1 MNVISLSSL
10 FCKGDCTM
18 LGKII
23 SAAVLAGTAAAA
35 GYIAKKKN
43 PDFCPECDI
52 RKAVA
57 KLGVHIKTT
66 EKYDNGVALT
76 PPMGWSSWNS
86 FRTEITEE
94 KILQIADAM
103 KKSGLLDAGYKFV
116 NLDDCWHSSI
126 RDKDGKLQGD
136 LATFPRGIKPL
147 VEDLNKMGF
156 KAGIYSSNGT
166 LTCEDL
172 PASLGHERIDAETF
186 AEWGIEYFKYDF
198 CHNKPI
204 TSKAPLIDKVI
215 ITDKNGGSE
224 QILEAEN
231 GELYGTARIIKD
243 KNGSYVA
250 NLDSNMGSVRFSF
263 VNIAEDG
270 EYTLTIVV
278 KKASDA
284 DKYAVVTV
292 NDRDSYPVDIPP
304 TKAWTRTGRCQ
315 ISVKLNKGDNTIE
328 IKNPIGSKM
337 DSAATQYI
345 NMGKE
350 LKRATK
356 LYAEKNNVPEK
367 PIVYSICEWGKNKPW
382 KWGAQAGNLWRTT
395 PDIRPMWSSILG
407 IYEINVK
414 LADYSG
420 IGGWND
426 PDMLEV
432 GNGNLTVEENKA
444 HFTLWCML
452 SAPLILGNDIREFID
467 ADGNVDYNNKI
478 LQIVTNRELIAVD
491 QDKKGVQCRRMKTNA
506 ITDILVKPLD
516 KGEAAICFFNKSNS
530 EKDMSVSL
538 KEVANLSYVELSDVG
553 AYQYTDL
560 WSKEIDVTSGAIN
573 ARVAPHGVRVFR
585 VKSI

>member
-1 MNVISLSSL
+1 
-10 FCKGDCTM
+10 M

-224 QILEAEN
+224 QVLEAEN

-243 KNGSYVA
+243 KNESYVA

-278 KKASDA
+278 KKASDT

-395 PDIRPMWSSILG
+395 LDIRPMWSSILG

-491 QDKKGVQCRRMKTNA
+491 QDKKGIQCRRMKTNA

-516 KGEAAICFFNKSNS
+516 KGEVAICFFNKSNS

-573 ARVAPHGVRVFR
+573 ARVAPHGVRAFR

>member
-1 MNVISLSSL
+1 
-10 FCKGDCTM
+10 M

-23 SAAVLAGTAAAA
+23 SAAVLAGAAATA

-66 EKYDNGVALT
+66 DKYDNGAALT
-76 PPMGWSSWNS
+76 PPMGWSSWNT
-86 FRTEITEE
+86 FRTEISEK

-103 KKSGLLDAGYKFV
+103 KKSGLLDAGYNYV
-116 NLDDCWHSSI
+116 NLDDCWHSST
-126 RDKDGKLQGD
+126 RDADGRLRGD
-136 LATFPRGIKPL
+136 LATFSRGIKPL

-198 CHNKPI
+198 CHNKAI

-215 ITDKNGGSE
+215 ITDKNGGNV
-224 QILEAEN
+224 QVLEAEN
-231 GELYGTARIIKD
+231 GELYGTAKIIEDKD
-243 KNGSYVA
+243 GSYVSR
-250 NLDSNMGSVRFSF
+250 LDSNMGSVRFSF
-263 VNIAEDG
+263 VNVPEEG
-270 EYTLTIVV
+270 EYALTLVV
-278 KKASDA
+278 RKAGDNK
-284 DKYAVVTV
+284 KYATVTV
-292 NDRDSYPVDIPP
+292 NDINVYPVDIPP
-304 TKAWTRTGRCQ
+304 TKAWSRTGRCQ
-315 ISVKLNKGDNTIE
+315 ITVNLNKGDNTIE
-328 IKNPIGSKM
+328 IKNPIGSRM

-367 PIVYSICEWGKNKPW
+367 PIIYSICEWGTNKPW

-395 PDIRPMWSSILG
+395 PDIKPVWASILG
-407 IYEINVK
+407 IYEVNVK

-432 GNGNLTVEENKA
+432 GNGKLTVEENKS

-452 SAPLILGNDIREFID
+452 CAPLILGNDIRTFID
-467 ADGNVDYNNKI
+467 ADGNVDYDNKI
-478 LQIVTNRELIAVD
+478 LQIVTNKDLIAVN

-506 ITDILVKPLD
+506 ISDILVKPLD
-516 KGEAAICFFNKSNS
+516 KGEVAICFFNKSNA

-538 KEVANLSYVELSDVG
+538 KDVANLSYVELNEVG
-553 AYQYTDL
+553 AYQFTDL
-560 WSKEIDVTSGAIN
+560 WSKEIDVTSGSIN
-573 ARVAPHGVRVFR
+573 ARVPSHGVRVFR

>member
-116 NLDDCWHSSI
+116 NLDDCWHSSM

-224 QILEAEN
+224 QVLEAEN

-395 PDIRPMWSSILG
+395 LDIRPMWSSILG

>member
-1 MNVISLSSL
+1 
-10 FCKGDCTM
+10 M

-23 SAAVLAGTAAAA
+23 SAAVLAGAAATA

-57 KLGVHIKTT
+57 KLGVHIKAT
-66 EKYDNGVALT
+66 EKYDNGTALT

-94 KILQIADAM
+94 KILQTAEAM
-103 KKSGLLDAGYKFV
+103 KKSGLLEAGYNYV
-116 NLDDCWHSSI
+116 NLDDCWHSSM
-126 RDKDGKLQGD
+126 RDKDGRLQGD

-147 VEDLNKMGF
+147 VEDLNKLGF

-215 ITDKNGGSE
+215 ITDKNGGDE
-224 QILEAEN
+224 QVLEAEN
-231 GELYGTARIIKD
+231 GELYGTAKIVEDKD
-243 KNGSYVA
+243 CSYVSR
-250 NLDSNMGSVRFSF
+250 LDSNMGSVRFSF
-263 VNIAEDG
+263 VNVAQSG
-270 EYTLTIVV
+270 EHTLTLVV
-278 KKASDA
+278 KKAA
-284 DKYAVVTV
+284 ETEKYATVTV
-292 NDRDSYPVDIPP
+292 NGKDVYPVVIPP
-304 TKAWTRTGRCQ
+304 TKAWSKTGRCQ
-315 ISVKLNKGDNTIE
+315 LTVELNKGDNTIE
-328 IKNPIGSKM
+328 IKNPIGSRM

-356 LYAEKNNVPEK
+356 LYAEKNNMPEK

-395 PDIRPMWSSILG
+395 PDIQPVWASILG

-414 LADYSG
+414 LADYSC

-432 GNGNLTVEENKA
+432 GNGKLTVEENKS

-452 SAPLILGNDIREFID
+452 CAPLILGNDIREFID

-478 LQIVTNRELIAVD
+478 LQIVTNKDLIAVN
-491 QDKKGVQCRRMKTNA
+491 QDKKGVQCRRMRTNA
-506 ITDILVKPLD
+506 ISDILVKPLD
-516 KGEAAICFFNKSNS
+516 KGEVAICFFNKSNS

-538 KEVANLSYVELSDVG
+538 KDVANLSYVELSDVG
-553 AYQYTDL
+553 AYQFTDL
-560 WSKEIDVTSGAIN
+560 WSKEIDVTSGSIN
-573 ARVAPHGVRVFR
+573 ARVPSHGVRVFR

>member
-10 FCKGDCTM
+10 FFKGDYNM

-23 SAAVLAGTAAAA
+23 SAAILAGTAAAA

-94 KILQIADAM
+94 KILQIAEAM

-126 RDKDGKLQGD
+126 RDKEGKLQGD

-224 QILEAEN
+224 QVLEAEN

-270 EYTLTIVV
+270 EYTLTLVV
-278 KKASDA
+278 KKAFEA

-292 NDRDSYPVDIPP
+292 NDRDTYPVDIPP
-304 TKAWTRTGRCQ
+304 TKAWSRTGRCQ

-328 IKNPIGSKM
+328 IKNPIVSKM

-395 PDIRPMWSSILG
+395 LDIRPMWSSILG

-420 IGGWND
+420 VGGWND

-467 ADGNVDYNNKI
+467 VDGNVDYNNKI

-491 QDKKGVQCRRMKTNA
+491 QDKKGIQCRRMKTNA

-516 KGEAAICFFNKSNS
+516 KGEVAICFFNKSNS
-530 EKDMSVSL
+530 EKDMRVSL

>member
-1 MNVISLSSL
+1 
-10 FCKGDCTM
+10 M

-23 SAAVLAGTAAAA
+23 SAAVLAGAAATA

-66 EKYDNGVALT
+66 EKYDNGAALT

-86 FRTEITEE
+86 FRTEISEK

-103 KKSGLLDAGYKFV
+103 KKSGLLDAGYNYV
-116 NLDDCWHSSI
+116 NLDDCWHSST
-126 RDKDGKLQGD
+126 RDADGRLRGD

-172 PASLGHERIDAETF
+172 PASLGNERIDAETF

-198 CHNKPI
+198 CHNKAI
-204 TSKAPLIDKVI
+204 TSKAPLIDKII
-215 ITDKNGGSE
+215 ITDKNGGNE

-231 GELYGTARIIKD
+231 GELYGTAKIIEDKD
-243 KNGSYVA
+243 GSYVSR
-250 NLDSNMGSVRFSF
+250 LDSNMGSVRFSF
-263 VNIAEDG
+263 VNVPEDG
-270 EYTLTIVV
+270 EYALTLVV
-278 KKASDA
+278 RKAGDNK
-284 DKYAVVTV
+284 KYATVTV
-292 NDRDSYPVDIPP
+292 NDINVYPVDIPP
-304 TKAWTRTGRCQ
+304 TKAWSRTGRCQ
-315 ISVKLNKGDNTIE
+315 ITVNLNKGDNTIE
-328 IKNPIGSKM
+328 IKNPIGSRM

-367 PIVYSICEWGKNKPW
+367 PIVYSICEWGTNKPW

-395 PDIRPMWSSILG
+395 PDIKPLWASILG
-407 IYEINVK
+407 IYEVNVK

-420 IGGWND
+420 VGGWND

-432 GNGNLTVEENKA
+432 GNGKLTVEENKS

-452 SAPLILGNDIREFID
+452 CAPLILGNDIRTFID
-467 ADGNVDYNNKI
+467 ADGNVDYDNKI
-478 LQIVTNRELIAVD
+478 LQIVTNKDLIAVN

-506 ITDILVKPLD
+506 ISDILVKPLD
-516 KGEAAICFFNKSNS
+516 KGEVAICFFNKSNA

-538 KEVANLSYVELSDVG
+538 KDVANLSYVELNDVG
-553 AYQYTDL
+553 AYQFTDL
-560 WSKEIDVTSGAIN
+560 WSKEIDVTSGSIN
-573 ARVAPHGVRVFR
+573 AHVPSHGVRVFR

>member
-224 QILEAEN
+224 QVLEAEN

-243 KNGSYVA
+243 KNESYVA

-278 KKASDA
+278 KKASDT

-395 PDIRPMWSSILG
+395 LDIRPMWSSILG

-516 KGEAAICFFNKSNS
+516 KGEVAICFFNKSNS

>member
-10 FCKGDCTM
+10 FCKGDYNM

-23 SAAVLAGTAAAA
+23 SAVVLAGTAAAA

-116 NLDDCWHSSI
+116 NHDDCWHSSI

-243 KNGSYVA
+243 KNESYVA

-278 KKASDA
+278 KKASDT

-467 ADGNVDYNNKI
+467 VDGNVDYNNKI

-491 QDKKGVQCRRMKTNA
+491 QDKKGIQCRRMKTNA

-516 KGEAAICFFNKSNS
+516 KGEVAICFFNKSNS

>member
-1 MNVISLSSL
+1 
-10 FCKGDCTM
+10 M

-23 SAAVLAGTAAAA
+23 SAAVLAGAAATA
-35 GYIAKKKN
+35 GYIAKKRN

-66 EKYDNGVALT
+66 EKYDNGAALT

-86 FRTEITEE
+86 FRTEISEE

-103 KKSGLLDAGYKFV
+103 KKSGLLDAGYKYV
-116 NLDDCWHSSI
+116 NLDDCWHSSM

-198 CHNKPI
+198 CHNKAI

-215 ITDKNGGSE
+215 ITDKNGGNE
-224 QILEAEN
+224 QVLEAEN
-231 GELYGTARIIKD
+231 GELYGTAKIVEDKD
-243 KNGSYVA
+243 GSYVSR
-250 NLDSNMGSVRFSF
+250 LDSNMGSVRFSF
-263 VNIAEDG
+263 VNVPEDG
-270 EYTLTIVV
+270 EYTLTLVV
-278 KKASDA
+278 KKAA
-284 DKYAVVTV
+284 ETEKYATVTV
-292 NDRDSYPVDIPP
+292 NEKDVYPVDIPP
-304 TKAWTRTGRCQ
+304 TKAWSRTGRCQ
-315 ISVKLNKGDNTIE
+315 ITVTLNKGDNTIE
-328 IKNPIGSKM
+328 IKNPIGSRM

-367 PIVYSICEWGKNKPW
+367 PIVYSICEWGTNKPW

-395 PDIRPMWSSILG
+395 PDIKPVWASILG
-407 IYEINVK
+407 IYEVNVK

-432 GNGNLTVEENKA
+432 GNGKLTVEENKS

-452 SAPLILGNDIREFID
+452 CAPLILGNDIRTFID
-467 ADGNVDYNNKI
+467 SDGNVDYNNKI
-478 LQIVTNRELIAVD
+478 LQIVTNKDLIAVD

-506 ITDILVKPLD
+506 ISDILVKPLD
-516 KGEAAICFFNKSNS
+516 KGEVAICFFNKSNA

-538 KEVANLSYVELSDVG
+538 KDVANLSYVELSDVG
-553 AYQYTDL
+553 AYQFTDL
-560 WSKEIDVTSGAIN
+560 WSKEIDVTSGSIN
-573 ARVAPHGVRVFR
+573 ARVPSHGVRVFR

>member
-23 SAAVLAGTAAAA
+23 SAAILAGTAAAA

-224 QILEAEN
+224 QVLEAEN

-516 KGEAAICFFNKSNS
+516 KGEVAICFFNKSNS

>member
-23 SAAVLAGTAAAA
+23 SAAILAGTAAAA

-57 KLGVHIKTT
+57 KIGVHIKTT

-116 NLDDCWHSSI
+116 NLDDCWHSSM

-224 QILEAEN
+224 QVLEAEN

-395 PDIRPMWSSILG
+395 LDIRPMWSSILG

-491 QDKKGVQCRRMKTNA
+491 QDKKGIQCRRMKTNA

-516 KGEAAICFFNKSNS
+516 KGEVAICFFNKSNS

-573 ARVAPHGVRVFR
+573 ARVAPHGVRAFR

>member
-10 FCKGDCTM
+10 FCKGDYNM

-23 SAAVLAGTAAAA
+23 SAVVLAGTAAAA

-94 KILQIADAM
+94 KILQIAEAM
-103 KKSGLLDAGYKFV
+103 KKSGLLDAGYNFV

-224 QILEAEN
+224 QVLEAEN

-263 VNIAEDG
+263 VNMAEDG
-270 EYTLTIVV
+270 EYTLTLVV
-278 KKASDA
+278 KKAFES

-304 TKAWTRTGRCQ
+304 TKAFSRTGRCQ
-315 ISVKLNKGDNTIE
+315 IAVKLNKGDNTIE

-395 PDIRPMWSSILG
+395 LDIRPMWGSILG

-420 IGGWND
+420 VGGWND

-560 WSKEIDVTSGAIN
+560 WSKEIEVTSGAIN

>member
-23 SAAVLAGTAAAA
+23 SAAILAGTAAAA

-224 QILEAEN
+224 QVLEAEN

-243 KNGSYVA
+243 KNESYVA

-278 KKASDA
+278 KKAFEA
-284 DKYAVVTV
+284 YKYAVVTV

-304 TKAWTRTGRCQ
+304 TKAWSRTGRCQ

-395 PDIRPMWSSILG
+395 LDIRPMWSSILG

-516 KGEAAICFFNKSNS
+516 KGEVAICFFNKSNS

-573 ARVAPHGVRVFR
+573 ARVAPHGVRVYR

>member
-10 FCKGDCTM
+10 FCKGDYNM

-23 SAAVLAGTAAAA
+23 SAVVLAGTAAAA

-94 KILQIADAM
+94 KILQIDEAM

-224 QILEAEN
+224 QVLEAEN

-278 KKASDA
+278 KKASDT

-395 PDIRPMWSSILG
+395 LDIRPMWSSILG

-478 LQIVTNRELIAVD
+478 LQIVTNRELIAVN

-516 KGEAAICFFNKSNS
+516 KGEVAICFFNKSNS

-573 ARVAPHGVRVFR
+573 ARVAPHGVRVFC

>member
-23 SAAVLAGTAAAA
+23 SAAILAGTAAAA

-224 QILEAEN
+224 QVLEAEN

-278 KKASDA
+278 KKASDT

-395 PDIRPMWSSILG
+395 LDIRPMWSSILG

-452 SAPLILGNDIREFID
+452 SAPLILGNDIRKFID

-516 KGEAAICFFNKSNS
+516 KGEVAICFFNKSNS

>member
-1 MNVISLSSL
+1 
-10 FCKGDCTM
+10 M

-23 SAAVLAGTAAAA
+23 SAAILAGTAAAA

-116 NLDDCWHSSI
+116 NLDDCWHSSM

-224 QILEAEN
+224 QVLEAEN

-250 NLDSNMGSVRFSF
+250 NLDSNMGSVKFSF

-395 PDIRPMWSSILG
+395 LDIRPMWSSILG

-516 KGEAAICFFNKSNS
+516 KGEVAICFFNKSNS

>member
-10 FCKGDCTM
+10 FCKGDYNM

-23 SAAVLAGTAAAA
+23 SAVVLAGTAAAA
-35 GYIAKKKN
+35 GYIAKKKT

-94 KILQIADAM
+94 KILQIAEAM
-103 KKSGLLDAGYKFV
+103 KKSGLLDAGYNFV

-215 ITDKNGGSE
+215 ITDKNGGNE
-224 QILEAEN
+224 QVIEAEN

-270 EYTLTIVV
+270 EYTLTLVV
-278 KKASDA
+278 KKAFEA

-292 NDRDSYPVDIPP
+292 NDRDTYPVDIPP
-304 TKAWTRTGRCQ
+304 TKAWSRTGRCQ
-315 ISVKLNKGDNTIE
+315 IAVKLNKGDNTIE

-367 PIVYSICEWGKNKPW
+367 PIVYSICEWGTNKPW

-395 PDIRPMWSSILG
+395 PDIKPIWGSILG

-420 IGGWND
+420 VGGWND

-467 ADGNVDYNNKI
+467 ANGNVDNNNKI

>member
-23 SAAVLAGTAAAA
+23 SAAILAGTAAAA

-270 EYTLTIVV
+270 EYTLTLVV
-278 KKASDA
+278 KKAFES

-304 TKAWTRTGRCQ
+304 TKAWSRTGRCQ

-395 PDIRPMWSSILG
+395 LDIRPMWSSILG

-516 KGEAAICFFNKSNS
+516 KGEAVICFFNKSNS

-560 WSKEIDVTSGAIN
+560 WSKEIDVTSGVIN

>member
-1 MNVISLSSL
+1 
-10 FCKGDCTM
+10 M

-23 SAAVLAGTAAAA
+23 SAAVLAGAAATA

-66 EKYDNGVALT
+66 EKYDNGAALT

-86 FRTEITEE
+86 FRTEISEK

-103 KKSGLLDAGYKFV
+103 KKSGLLDAGYNYV
-116 NLDDCWHSSI
+116 NLDDCWHSST
-126 RDKDGKLQGD
+126 RDADGRLRGD

-172 PASLGHERIDAETF
+172 PASLGNERIDAETF

-198 CHNKPI
+198 CHNKAI

-215 ITDKNGGSE
+215 ITDKNGGNE

-231 GELYGTARIIKD
+231 GELYGTAKIIEDKD
-243 KNGSYVA
+243 GSYVSR
-250 NLDSNMGSVRFSF
+250 LDSNMGSVRFSF
-263 VNIAEDG
+263 VNVPEDG
-270 EYTLTIVV
+270 EYALTLVV
-278 KKASDA
+278 RKAGDNK
-284 DKYAVVTV
+284 KYATVTV
-292 NDRDSYPVDIPP
+292 NDINVYPVDIPP
-304 TKAWTRTGRCQ
+304 TKAWSRTGRCQ
-315 ISVKLNKGDNTIE
+315 ITVNFNKGDNTIE
-328 IKNPIGSKM
+328 IKNPIGSRM

-367 PIVYSICEWGKNKPW
+367 PIVYSICEWGTNKPW

-395 PDIRPMWSSILG
+395 PDIKPVWASILG
-407 IYEINVK
+407 IYEVNVK

-432 GNGNLTVEENKA
+432 GNGKLTVEENKS

-452 SAPLILGNDIREFID
+452 CAPLILGNDIRTFID
-467 ADGNVDYNNKI
+467 ADGNVDYDNKI
-478 LQIVTNRELIAVD
+478 LQIVTNKDLIAVN

-506 ITDILVKPLD
+506 ISDILVKPLD
-516 KGEAAICFFNKSNS
+516 KGEVAICFFNKSNA

-538 KEVANLSYVELSDVG
+538 KDVANLSYVELNDVG
-553 AYQYTDL
+553 AYQFTDL
-560 WSKEIDVTSGAIN
+560 WSKEIDVTSGSIN
-573 ARVAPHGVRVFR
+573 ARVPSHGVRVFR

>member
-10 FCKGDCTM
+10 FCKGDYNM

-23 SAAVLAGTAAAA
+23 SAVVLAGTAAAA

-94 KILQIADAM
+94 KILQIAEAM
-103 KKSGLLDAGYKFV
+103 KKSGLLDAGYNFV

-215 ITDKNGGSE
+215 ITDKNGESE
-224 QILEAEN
+224 QVLEAEN

-250 NLDSNMGSVRFSF
+250 NSTVIWAALD
-263 VNIAEDG
+263 
-270 EYTLTIVV
+270 
-278 KKASDA
+278 
-284 DKYAVVTV
+284 
-292 NDRDSYPVDIPP
+292 
-304 TKAWTRTGRCQ
+304 
-315 ISVKLNKGDNTIE
+315 
-328 IKNPIGSKM
+328 
-337 DSAATQYI
+337 
-345 NMGKE
+345 
-350 LKRATK
+350 
-356 LYAEKNNVPEK
+356 
-367 PIVYSICEWGKNKPW
+367 
-382 KWGAQAGNLWRTT
+382 
-395 PDIRPMWSSILG
+395 
-407 IYEINVK
+407 
-414 LADYSG
+414 LA
-420 IGGWND
+420 
-426 PDMLEV
+426 
-432 GNGNLTVEENKA
+432 
-444 HFTLWCML
+444 L
-452 SAPLILGNDIREFID
+452 S
-467 ADGNVDYNNKI
+467 
-478 LQIVTNRELIAVD
+478 
-491 QDKKGVQCRRMKTNA
+491 M
-506 ITDILVKPLD
+506 
-516 KGEAAICFFNKSNS
+516 
-530 EKDMSVSL
+530 
-538 KEVANLSYVELSDVG
+538 
-553 AYQYTDL
+553 
-560 WSKEIDVTSGAIN
+560 
-573 ARVAPHGVRVFR
+573 
-585 VKSI
+585 

>member
-1 MNVISLSSL
+1 
-10 FCKGDCTM
+10 M

-23 SAAVLAGTAAAA
+23 SAAILAGTAAAA

-94 KILQIADAM
+94 KILQIAEAM

-224 QILEAEN
+224 QVLEAEN

-278 KKASDA
+278 KKASDT

-395 PDIRPMWSSILG
+395 LDIRPMWSSILG

-516 KGEAAICFFNKSNS
+516 KGEVAICFFNKSNS

>member
-10 FCKGDCTM
+10 FCKGDYNM

-23 SAAVLAGTAAAA
+23 SAVVLAGTAAAA

-94 KILQIADAM
+94 KILQIAEAM

-224 QILEAEN
+224 QVLEAEN

-270 EYTLTIVV
+270 EYTITLVV
-278 KKASDA
+278 KKVSDA

-304 TKAWTRTGRCQ
+304 TKAWSRTGRCQ
-315 ISVKLNKGDNTIE
+315 ITVKLNKGDNTIE

-395 PDIRPMWSSILG
+395 LDIRPMWSSILG

-420 IGGWND
+420 VGGWND

-467 ADGNVDYNNKI
+467 VDGNVDYNNKI

>member
-1 MNVISLSSL
+1 
-10 FCKGDCTM
+10 M

-23 SAAVLAGTAAAA
+23 SAAVLAGAAATA

-66 EKYDNGVALT
+66 EKYDNGAALT

-86 FRTEITEE
+86 FRTEISEK

-103 KKSGLLDAGYKFV
+103 KKSGLLDAGYNYV
-116 NLDDCWHSSI
+116 NLDDCWHSST
-126 RDKDGKLQGD
+126 RDADGRLRGD

-172 PASLGHERIDAETF
+172 PASLGNERIDAETF

-198 CHNKPI
+198 CHNKAI

-215 ITDKNGGSE
+215 ITDKNGGNE

-231 GELYGTARIIKD
+231 GELYGTAKIIEDKD
-243 KNGSYVA
+243 GSYVSR
-250 NLDSNMGSVRFSF
+250 LDSNMGSVRFSF
-263 VNIAEDG
+263 VNVPEDG
-270 EYTLTIVV
+270 EYALTLVV
-278 KKASDA
+278 RKAGDNK
-284 DKYAVVTV
+284 KYATVTV
-292 NDRDSYPVDIPP
+292 NDINVYPVDIPP
-304 TKAWTRTGRCQ
+304 TKAWSRSGRCQ
-315 ISVKLNKGDNTIE
+315 ITVNLNKGDNTIE
-328 IKNPIGSKM
+328 IKNPIGSRM

-367 PIVYSICEWGKNKPW
+367 PIVYSICEWGTNKPW

-395 PDIRPMWSSILG
+395 PDIKPVWASILG
-407 IYEINVK
+407 IYEVNVK

-432 GNGNLTVEENKA
+432 GNGKLTVEENKS

-452 SAPLILGNDIREFID
+452 CAPLILGNDIRTFID
-467 ADGNVDYNNKI
+467 ADGNVDYDNKI
-478 LQIVTNRELIAVD
+478 LQIVTNKDLIAVN

-506 ITDILVKPLD
+506 ISDILVKPLD
-516 KGEAAICFFNKSNS
+516 KGEVAICFFNKSNA

-538 KEVANLSYVELSDVG
+538 KDVANLSYVELNEVG
-553 AYQYTDL
+553 AYQFTDL
-560 WSKEIDVTSGAIN
+560 WSKEIDVTSGSIN
-573 ARVAPHGVRVFR
+573 ARVPSHGVRVFR

>member
-1 MNVISLSSL
+1 
-10 FCKGDCTM
+10 M

-23 SAAVLAGTAAAA
+23 SAAVLAGAAATA

-66 EKYDNGVALT
+66 EKYDNGAALT

-86 FRTEITEE
+86 FRTEISEK
-94 KILQIADAM
+94 KILQIAEAM
-103 KKSGLLDAGYKFV
+103 KKSGLLDAGYNYV
-116 NLDDCWHSSI
+116 NLDDCWHSST
-126 RDKDGKLQGD
+126 RDADGRLRGD

-172 PASLGHERIDAETF
+172 PASLGNERIDAETF

-198 CHNKPI
+198 CHNKAI

-215 ITDKNGGSE
+215 ITDKNGGNE

-231 GELYGTARIIKD
+231 GELYGTAKIIEDKD
-243 KNGSYVA
+243 GSYVSR
-250 NLDSNMGSVRFSF
+250 LDSNMGSVRFSF
-263 VNIAEDG
+263 VNVPEDG
-270 EYTLTIVV
+270 EYALTLVV
-278 KKASDA
+278 RKAGDNK
-284 DKYAVVTV
+284 KYATVTV
-292 NDRDSYPVDIPP
+292 NDINVYPVDIPP
-304 TKAWTRTGRCQ
+304 TKAWSRTGRCQ
-315 ISVKLNKGDNTIE
+315 ITVNLNKGDNTIE
-328 IKNPIGSKM
+328 IKNPIGSRM

-367 PIVYSICEWGKNKPW
+367 PIVYSICEWGTNKPW

-395 PDIRPMWSSILG
+395 PDIKPVWASILG
-407 IYEINVK
+407 IYEVNVK

-432 GNGNLTVEENKA
+432 GNGKLTVEENKS

-452 SAPLILGNDIREFID
+452 CAPLILGNDIRTFID
-467 ADGNVDYNNKI
+467 ADGNVDYDNKI
-478 LQIVTNRELIAVD
+478 LQIVTNKDLIAVN

-506 ITDILVKPLD
+506 ISDILVKPLD
-516 KGEAAICFFNKSNS
+516 KGDVAICFFNKSNA

-538 KEVANLSYVELSDVG
+538 KDVANLSYVELNDVG
-553 AYQYTDL
+553 AYQFTDL
-560 WSKEIDVTSGAIN
+560 WSKEIDVTSGSIN
-573 ARVAPHGVRVFR
+573 ARVPSHGVRVFR